1 MGHRGARDGAVGIS
15 AVRLAGRR
23 RPWWPALL
31 LLPLVAGC
39 SSAGGVAGAVLG
51 AATGA
56 ATVNPVV
63 GYAVA
68 IGVQAGTNSAVN
80 YVMRMRQ
87 NAEQTA
93 IATTA
98 GPLPP
103 GVLMPWAIEHDIPV
117 GDEHGEVQ
125 VTRVISTPLAVCE
138 EIVFSVARHKTPQP
152 DDPRYTA
159 TTCHQADGWR
169 WASAEPAV
177 ARWGF
182 LQ

>member
-1 MGHRGARDGAVGIS
+1 MEMGLGRARDGAVGIV
-15 AVRLAGRR
+15 AVRLS
-23 RPWWPALL
+23 PLL
-31 LLPLVAGC
+31 LLLLAGC
-39 SSAGGVAGAVLG
+39 SSAGGIAGAVAG
-51 AATGA
+51 AATGT
-56 ATVNPVV
+56 ATMNPVV

-68 IGVQAGTNSAVN
+68 IGVQAGTDSAVN
-80 YVMRMRQ
+80 YVMRARQ

-93 IATTA
+93 IASVA

-103 GVLMPWAIEHDIPV
+103 GVMTPWAIAHSIPV
-117 GDEHGEVQ
+117 GDEHGEVE
-125 VTRVISTPLAVCE
+125 VTRVINTPLATCE
-138 EIVFSVARHKTPQP
+138 EILFSVARHKVPRP
-152 DDPRYTA
+152 DDPRYIA

>member
-1 MGHRGARDGAVGIS
+1 MGLGGARHRAMGCS
-15 AVRLAGRR
+15 SVRLDV
-23 RPWWPALL
+23 WPALL
-31 LLPLVAGC
+31 LLPLLASC
-39 SSAGGVAGAVLG
+39 SAAGGIAGAAAG

-56 ATVNPVV
+56 ATANPVV

-68 IGVQAGTNSAVN
+68 IGVQAGTDSAIN
-80 YVMRMRQ
+80 YVMRVRK

-93 IATTA
+93 IAQVA

-103 GVLMPWAIEHDIPV
+103 GVVRPWEIEHAIPI

-125 VTRVISTPLAVCE
+125 VTRLISTPLAVCE
-138 EIVFSVARHKTPQP
+138 EIVFSIAQHKAAQP
-152 DDPRYTA
+152 EDPRYVA
-159 TTCHQADGWR
+159 TTCHQANGWK

>member
-1 MGHRGARDGAVGIS
+1 MGERRAGHGTVGIP
-15 AVRLAGRR
+15 AVRFALRAA
-23 RPWWPALL
+23 PLL
-31 LLPLVAGC
+31 LLPLLAAC
-39 SSAGGVAGAVLG
+39 SSAGGITGAAVG

-56 ATVNPVV
+56 ATANPVV

-68 IGVQAGTNSAVN
+68 IGVQAGTQSAVN
-80 YVMRMRQ
+80 YVMRLRQ
-87 NAEQTA
+87 HAEQTA

-103 GVLMPWAIEHDIPV
+103 GVVMPWAIEHDIPV

-125 VTRVISTPLAVCE
+125 VARLINTPLALCE
-138 EIVFSVARHKTPQP
+138 EIVFSVAKHKAPQP
-152 DDPRYTA
+152 DDPHYVA
-159 TTCHQADGWR
+159 TTCRQSDGWR
-169 WASAEPAV
+169 WASAEPTV

>member
-1 MGHRGARDGAVGIS
+1 MEMGVGGARDGAVGCS
-15 AVRLAGRR
+15 AVRHALG
-23 RPWWPALL
+23 PALL
-31 LLPLVAGC
+31 LLPLLASC
-39 SSAGGVAGAVLG
+39 SAAGGIAG

-56 ATVNPVV
+56 ATANPVV

-68 IGVQAGTNSAVN
+68 IGVQAGTDSAIN
-80 YVMRMRQ
+80 YVMRLRKH
-87 NAEQTA
+87 AEQTA
-93 IATTA
+93 IARVA

-103 GVLMPWAIEHDIPV
+103 GVIMPWAIEHSIPI

-125 VTRVISTPLAVCE
+125 VTRLISTPLAVCE
-138 EIVFSVARHKTPQP
+138 EILFSVAKHKAPQAE
-152 DDPRYTA
+152 DPRYVA